1 MYQNLDITKPRK
13 NEHTLRKSLS
23 QFGVTNLYIF
33 FFKPGKNDGS
43 VDGQRYFA
51 CKPRYGSFVKPEKC
65 FPIDSVK
72 KEAPSLAP
80 KNTVR
85 SNSPS
90 RSPHAMR
97 QQTRDNRRKNEWK
110 RRSNILF

>member
-1 MYQNLDITKPRK
+1 MKRNFEKANVFCVSRCCNLV
-13 NEHTLRKSLS
+13 SLIYT
-23 QFGVTNLYIF
+23 FF

-80 KNTVR
+80 KNTGR